1 MFYEVFLPESWTFED
16 YNEYE
21 TYGITREDTTEF
33 NKRQSST
40 HIAKANVEPSD
51 EDDNPE
57 GT

>member
-1 MFYEVFLPESWTFED
+1 VFLPEGWTFED

-21 TYGITREDTTEF
+21 TYGITREETTEF

-40 HIAKANVEPSD
+40 HIAKANVEQADS
-51 EDDNPE
+51 EENPE